1 MIIHFN
7 IAIFMKK
14 RRLIVFILLFL
25 VAGWQAAMAQA
36 ISGKVVDQQ
45 GKALPYVTCVLR
57 SVTDSAYLAGTVT
70 QADGTFSLSKP
81 EAECVLHLSMMG
93 YESQDIANPAGN
105 LGTITLKADSM
116 TLDEVVVKGETPLM
130 TMKDNVLTYNTSQ
143 ILAKRNIT
151 NGHELLKE
159 LPSVISLNGED
170 IDLVGAQATTIFI
183 SGKRKQMTLDYLK
196 SLPADQI
203 EKVEVIYNAPPEWH
217 VSGAVLNVVLKKN
230 DRYTLNGMLQAGY
243 ENQHANTYNG
253 GGSLFASTP
262 HWNYE
267 FIYKYTNGIGVSQE
281 TTESHHTLNGTL
293 YDIYSQVDG
302 RNKWQGHSIFASAGR
317 DVGEKGD
324 ITLSYT
330 GRLNPKDKTVS
341 IGQNSYFGNST
352 SQKDG
357 HDYLHYVDLTYTNG
371 KGTKAGV
378 SYMNYYD
385 RGLQALR
392 VTDPEGTE
400 TSSLDYNSSQRV
412 STWRGY
418 IDMRHK
424 LAHGWTLT
432 YGGSYTYTNTKNW
445 QTQETD
451 LSNLENE
458 TSESKLEEHNG
469 DLYLGVM
476 KSFWEGK
483 LSLYASL
490 KGNYYKANDYK
501 KYALLPTTQVT
512 WVPSQNHIFQLSYVM
527 MKRYPGYWQTRDFAS
542 YRDAYSREEGNSG
555 LRPETIHNATLNYI
569 LKGKYVLQLN
579 YTGIEDC
586 MLYQAYQSDKSL
598 SLIYKSQNINYG
610 QQLNLTAVIPV
621 TICKW
626 WDMNAT
632 LDGWWESYKA
642 SNWNGLY
649 FNRHNWTAMAL
660 LNNTFTL
667 AKKPK
672 LQANLTAFYRTPSIQ
687 GVIDME
693 TNWGINASLRMT
705 FLKDKATLS
714 LGCDDMF
721 QTLYPKMHVRL
732 DGQNL
737 DFIQSRYVNRS
748 IYVRFS
754 YKINGYKERSR
765 QEVDTSRL
773 GM

>member
-1 MIIHFN
+1 MN
-7 IAIFMKK
+7 
-14 RRLIVFILLFL
+14 RSIVFILLFL
-25 VAGWQAAMAQA
+25 VAGWQAAMSQS

-45 GKALPYVTCVLR
+45 GKALPYVNCVLR
-57 SVTDSAYLAGTVT
+57 ATADSAYLSGAVT
-70 QADGTFSLSKP
+70 AADGTFSLAKP
-81 EAECVLHLSMMG
+81 QADCTLHLSMMG
-93 YESQDIANPAGN
+93 YESKEIAHPSGN
-105 LGTITLKADSM
+105 LGTITLQADTM
-116 TLDEVVVKGETPLM
+116 TLDEVVVRGETPLM

-151 NGHELLKE
+151 TAHELLKE
-159 LPSVISLNGED
+159 LPSVMSLNGED
-170 IDLVGAQATTIFI
+170 INLVGAQTTTIFI

-302 RNKWQGHSIFASAGR
+302 RNKWQGHSIFASVGR
-317 DVGEKGD
+317 NVGEKGD

-330 GRLNPKDKTVS
+330 GRINPKNKTVS

-392 VTDPEGTE
+392 VTDPEGAE

-432 YGGSYTYTNTKNW
+432 YGGSYTYTNTKNR

-451 LSNLENE
+451 LGNLENE
-458 TSESKLEEHNG
+458 TGESKLEEHNG

-476 KSFWEGK
+476 KSFWDGK

-490 KGNYYKANDYK
+490 TDNYYKINDYK
-501 KYALLPTTQVT
+501 RNTLIPMAQVT
-512 WVPSQNHIFQLSYVM
+512 WMPSQSHIFQFYGSIW
-527 MKRYPGYWQTRDFAS
+527 RDYPSYWQTRDFAS
-542 YRDAYSREEGNSG
+542 YSDAYTRNEGNSS
-555 LRPETIHNATLNYI
+555 LTPDLTYSAVATYI
-569 LKGKYVLQLN
+569 LKGKYVLQAN
-579 YTGIEDC
+579 YMRINNH
-586 MLYQAYQSDKSL
+586 MLWQGYQSDEEL
-598 SLIYKSQNINYG
+598 ALIYRPQNIDYF
-610 QQLNLTAVIPV
+610 QTVDVTATIPV
-621 TICKW
+621 TLWKW
-626 WDMNAT
+626 WDVSVALT
-632 LDGWWESYKA
+632 GAWQHYKA

-649 FNRHNWTAMAL
+649 FNRHKWLGLAI

-672 LQANLTAFYRTPSIQ
+672 IQANVMAFYRTGPLQ
-687 GVIDME
+687 GFMDY
-693 TNWGINASLRMT
+693 TPNWGVNASLRMT

-714 LGCDDMF
+714 VGCNDIF
-721 QTLYPKMHVRL
+721 QTGITDFRQRL
-732 DGQNL
+732 GTQNL
-737 DFIQSRYVNRS
+737 TFNLGRFVNRA

>member
-1 MIIHFN
+1 
-7 IAIFMKK
+7 MK
-14 RRLIVFILLFL
+14 RSIVFILLFL
-25 VAGWQAAMAQA
+25 VAGWQAAIAQA
-36 ISGKVVDQQ
+36 ISGRVVDQQ

-116 TLDEVVVKGETPLM
+116 TLDEVVVKGETPLL

-151 NGHELLKE
+151 TAHELLKE
-159 LPSVISLNGED
+159 LPSVMSLNGED
-170 IDLVGAQATTIFI
+170 INLVGAQTTTVFI

-432 YGGSYTYTNTKNW
+432 YGGSYTYTNTKNR

-451 LSNLENE
+451 LGNLENE

-476 KSFWEGK
+476 KSFWDGK

-490 KGNYYKANDYK
+490 TDNYYKINDYK
-501 KYALLPTTQVT
+501 RNTLIPMAQVT
-512 WVPSQNHIFQLSYVM
+512 WMPSQSHIFQLSYVM

-555 LRPETIHNATLNYI
+555 LKPETIHNATLNYI

-598 SLIYKSQNINYG
+598 SLVYKSQNINYS
-610 QQLNLTAVIPV
+610 QLLNLTAVIPM

-672 LQANLTAFYRTPSIQ
+672 LQANLMAFYRTPSIQ

-714 LGCDDMF
+714 MGCDDMF

-737 DFIQSRYVNRS
+737 NFIQGRYVNRS
-748 IYVRFS
+748 VYVRFS

>member
-1 MIIHFN
+1 
-7 IAIFMKK
+7 MK
-14 RRLIVFILLFL
+14 RSIVFTLLFL
-25 VAGWQAAMAQA
+25 VAGWQAAIAQV
-36 ISGKVVDQQ
+36 ISGKVVGQQ

-116 TLDEVVVKGETPLM
+116 TLDEVVVKGETPLLTM
-130 TMKDNVLTYNTSQ
+130 TDNVLTYNTSQ

-159 LPSVISLNGED
+159 LPSVMSLNGED
-170 IDLVGAQATTIFI
+170 INLVGAKTTTVFI
-183 SGKRKQMTLDYLK
+183 SGKQKPMTLDYLK

-203 EKVEVIYNAPPEWH
+203 EKVEVIYNAPPKWH
-217 VSGAVLNVVLKKN
+217 VDGAVLNVVLKKS
-230 DRYTLNGMLQAGY
+230 DRYTLNGMVQAGY

-267 FIYKYTNGIGVSQE
+267 LIYKYTNGIGVSQDI
-281 TTESHHTLNGTL
+281 TESRHTLDGTL
-293 YDIYSQVDG
+293 YDIHSETNG
-302 RNKWQGHSIFASAGR
+302 RNKWQGHSVFASVGR

-330 GRLNPKDKTVS
+330 GRLNPKDKSVS
-341 IGQNSYFGNST
+341 IGQNSHFGTST
-352 SQKDG
+352 NTEDG
-357 HDYLHYVDLTYTNG
+357 DNYLHYIQLSYTNG
-371 KGTKAGV
+371 KGAMAGV
-378 SYMNYYD
+378 DYMNYYD
-385 RGLQALR
+385 HGPQSLR
-392 VTDPEGTE
+392 VTAPEGTNC
-400 TSSLDYNSSQRV
+400 LDYDASQRV
-412 STWRGY
+412 SHWRGY
-418 IDMRHK
+418 IDMSHSLR
-424 LAHGWTLT
+424 HGWTLT
-432 YGGSYTYTNTKNW
+432 YGGNYTYTNTKNR
-445 QTQETD
+445 QTQTTD
-451 LSNLENE
+451 LGNLEDE
-458 TSESKLEEHNG
+458 SGESKLEEHNG

-476 KSFWEGK
+476 KSFWDGK

-490 KGNYYKANDYK
+490 ADNYYKINDYK
-501 KYALLPTTQVT
+501 RNTLIPMAQVT
-512 WVPSQNHIFQLSYVM
+512 WMPSQSHIFQFYGAIW
-527 MKRYPGYWQTRDFAS
+527 RGYPSYWQTRDFAS
-542 YRDAYSREEGNSG
+542 YSDAYTRNEGNSG
-555 LRPETIHNATLNYI
+555 LTPDLTYSAMATYV
-569 LKGKYVLQLN
+569 LKGKYTLQAN
-579 YTGIEDC
+579 YMRINNH
-586 MLYQAYQSDKSL
+586 MLYQGYQSDEEL
-598 SLIYKSQNINYG
+598 ALIYRPQNIDYF
-610 QQLNLTAVIPV
+610 QTVEVTASIPV
-621 TICKW
+621 TLWKW
-626 WDMNAT
+626 WDVNVALT
-632 LDGWWESYKA
+632 GAWQNYKA
-642 SNWNGLY
+642 NNWNGLY
-649 FNRHNWTAMAL
+649 FDRHKWLGLAI

-714 LGCDDMF
+714 VGCDDMF

-732 DGQNL
+732 DRQNL
-737 DFIQSRYVNRS
+737 DFIQGRYVNRS
-748 IYVRFS
+748 VYVRFS

>member
-1 MIIHFN
+1 
-7 IAIFMKK
+7 MK
-14 RRLIVFILLFL
+14 RSIVFILLFL

-45 GKALPYVTCVLR
+45 GKALPYVACVLR

-116 TLDEVVVKGETPLM
+116 TLDEVVVKGETPLL

-159 LPSVISLNGED
+159 LPSVMSLNGED
-170 IDLVGAQATTIFI
+170 INLVGAKTTTVFI
-183 SGKRKQMTLDYLK
+183 SGKQKPMTLDYLK

-203 EKVEVIYNAPPEWH
+203 EKVEVIYNAPPKWH
-217 VSGAVLNVVLKKN
+217 VDGAVLNVVLKKS

-267 FIYKYTNGIGVSQE
+267 LIYKYTNGISVSQDI
-281 TTESHHTLNGTL
+281 TESRHTLDGTL
-293 YDIYSQVDG
+293 YDIHSETNG
-302 RNKWQGHSIFASAGR
+302 RNKWQGHSVFASVGR

-385 RGLQALR
+385 RGLQSLR
-392 VTDPEGTE
+392 VTDPEGAE
-400 TSSLDYNSSQRV
+400 TSSLDYDGSQRV

-418 IDMRHK
+418 VDMSHNLK
-424 LAHGWTLT
+424 HGWTLT
-432 YGGSYTYTNTKNW
+432 YGGNYTYTNTKNR
-445 QTQETD
+445 QTQVTN
-451 LSNLENE
+451 LGNLENE
-458 TSESKLEEHNG
+458 RDESKLEEHNANVYAG
-469 DLYLGVM
+469 TS
-476 KSFWEGK
+476 KSFWDGK

-501 KYALLPTTQVT
+501 KYALLPTAQVT
-512 WVPSQNHIFQLSYVM
+512 WVPSQSHIFQLSYAM
-527 MKRYPGYWQTRDFAS
+527 MKSYPAYWQTRDFAS
-542 YRDAYSREEGNSG
+542 YRDAYTREEGNSG
-555 LRPETIHNATLNYI
+555 LRPITVHNATLNYI
-569 LKGKYVLQLN
+569 LKGKYVLQLS
-579 YTGIEDC
+579 YEMYKDFT
-586 MLYQAYQSDKSL
+586 LYQAYQSDESL
-598 SLIYKSQNINYG
+598 ALIYKSQNINYV
-610 QQLNLTAVIPV
+610 QSLTLTAAIPV

-632 LDGWWESYKA
+632 LNGWWENYKA
-642 SNWNGLY
+642 DNWNGLY
-649 FNRHNWTAMAL
+649 FNRRKWTGMAA

-667 AKKPK
+667 SKKPK
-672 LQANLTAFYRTPSIQ
+672 LQANVMAFYRTPYRQ
-687 GVIDME
+687 GIIDMD
-693 TNWGINASLRMT
+693 TNWAVNADLRMT

-714 LGCDDMF
+714 LGCNDIV
-721 QTLYPKMHVRL
+721 QTLYPKMHERL
-732 DGQNL
+732 GLQNL
-737 DFIQSRYVNRS
+737 DFIQGRYVNRS
-748 IYVRFS
+748 VYVRFS

>member
-1 MIIHFN
+1 
-7 IAIFMKK
+7 MK
-14 RRLIVFILLFL
+14 RSIVFILLFL
-25 VAGWQAAMAQA
+25 VLDWQAAMAQT

-45 GKALPYVTCVLR
+45 GKALPYVNCVLR
-57 SVTDSAYLAGTVT
+57 ATADSTYLAGAVT

-105 LGTITLKADSM
+105 LGTITLQADTM
-116 TLDEVVVKGETPLM
+116 TLDEVVVRGETPLM

-170 IDLVGAQATTIFI
+170 IDLVGAQTTTIFI

-267 FIYKYTNGIGVSQE
+267 FIYKYTNGISVSQE

-385 RGLQALR
+385 RGLQSLR

-432 YGGSYTYTNTKNW
+432 YGGSYTYTNTKNR
-445 QTQETD
+445 QKQETD
-451 LSNLENE
+451 LGNLENE

-476 KSFWEGK
+476 KSFWDGK

-501 KYALLPTTQVT
+501 KYSLLPTTQVT
-512 WVPSQNHIFQLSYVM
+512 WVPSQNHVFQLSYVM

-555 LRPETIHNATLNYI
+555 LKPETIHNATLNYI

-598 SLIYKSQNINYG
+598 SLVYKSQNINYS
-610 QQLNLTAVIPV
+610 QLLNLTAVIPM

-649 FNRHNWTAMAL
+649 FNRHNWAAMAL

-672 LQANLTAFYRTPSIQ
+672 LQANLMAFYRTPSIQ

-705 FLKDKATLS
+705 FLKDKATLI

-737 DFIQSRYVNRS
+737 DFIQGRYVNRS
-748 IYVRFS
+748 VYVRFS

>member
-1 MIIHFN
+1 M
-7 IAIFMKK
+7 
-14 RRLIVFILLFL
+14 
-25 VAGWQAAMAQA
+25 
-36 ISGKVVDQQ
+36 
-45 GKALPYVTCVLR
+45 
-57 SVTDSAYLAGTVT
+57 
-70 QADGTFSLSKP
+70 
-81 EAECVLHLSMMG
+81 
-93 YESQDIANPAGN
+93 
-105 LGTITLKADSM
+105 
-116 TLDEVVVKGETPLM
+116 
-130 TMKDNVLTYNTSQ
+130 
-143 ILAKRNIT
+143 
-151 NGHELLKE
+151 
-159 LPSVISLNGED
+159 
-170 IDLVGAQATTIFI
+170 
-183 SGKRKQMTLDYLK
+183 
-196 SLPADQI
+196 
-203 EKVEVIYNAPPEWH
+203 
-217 VSGAVLNVVLKKN
+217 
-230 DRYTLNGMLQAGY
+230 
-243 ENQHANTYNG
+243 
-253 GGSLFASTP
+253 
-262 HWNYE
+262 
-267 FIYKYTNGIGVSQE
+267 
-281 TTESHHTLNGTL
+281 
-293 YDIYSQVDG
+293 
-302 RNKWQGHSIFASAGR
+302 
-317 DVGEKGD
+317 GEKGD

-330 GRLNPKDKTVS
+330 GRLYPKDKTVS
-341 IGQNSYFGNST
+341 IGQNSHFGTST
-352 SQKDG
+352 NTEDG
-357 HDYLHYVDLTYTNG
+357 DNYLHYIQLSYTNG
-371 KGTKAGV
+371 KGAMAGV
-378 SYMNYYD
+378 DYMNYYD
-385 RGLQALR
+385 HGPQSLR
-392 VTDPEGTE
+392 VNAPEGTNC
-400 TSSLDYNSSQRV
+400 LDYDASQRV
-412 STWRGY
+412 SHWRGY
-418 IDMRHK
+418 IDMSHSLR
-424 LAHGWTLT
+424 HGWTLT
-432 YGGSYTYTNTKNW
+432 YGGNYTYTDTKNR
-445 QTQETD
+445 QTQTTD
-451 LSNLENE
+451 LGNLENE
-458 TSESKLEEHNG
+458 TGESKLEEHNG

-476 KSFWEGK
+476 KSFWDGK

-501 KYALLPTTQVT
+501 KYSLLPTTQVT
-512 WVPSQNHIFQLSYVM
+512 WVPSQNHVFQLSYVM

-555 LRPETIHNATLNYI
+555 LKPETIHNATLNYI

-598 SLIYKSQNINYG
+598 SLVYKSQNINYS
-610 QQLNLTAVIPV
+610 QLLNLTAVIPM

-672 LQANLTAFYRTPSIQ
+672 LQANLMAFYRAPSIQ

-705 FLKDKATLS
+705 FLKDKATLI

-737 DFIQSRYVNRS
+737 DFIQGRYVNRS
-748 IYVRFS
+748 VYVRFS